1 MSYTVS
7 SCLVHSS
14 PIDSHP
20 NGELT
25 TRGFVNFIDNKNVGK
40 YDPVKVEKILVT
52 NPNGVVF
59 FNREASI
66 SVSALRAIADGLFEI
81 AEAAELAHA
90 RMVELN
96 K

>member
-1 MSYTVS
+1 MSYTIS

-14 PIDSHP
+14 PINSHP
-20 NGELT
+20 SGELT
-25 TRGFVNFIDNKNVGK
+25 TKGFVNFLDNKNAGK
-40 YDPVKVEKILVT
+40 YDPVKVEKILIT

-66 SVSALRAIADGLFEI
+66 SVSALRAIADGLLEI

-90 RMVELN
+90 RMAELN